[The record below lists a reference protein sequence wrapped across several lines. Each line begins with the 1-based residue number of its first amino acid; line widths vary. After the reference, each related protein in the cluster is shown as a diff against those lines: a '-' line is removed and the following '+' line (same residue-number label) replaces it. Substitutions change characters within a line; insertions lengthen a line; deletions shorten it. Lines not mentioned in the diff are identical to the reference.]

1 MYICFMQAARV
12 NRVYEAVKDLM
23 NKEQKGFV
31 TGKVFNSFAQIAQ
44 LNVFHELFDDVI
56 TAKKLRSQGVDGS
69 DGTSAYNEA
78 IENLA
83 FYKVEASVSNG
94 ALPADMYKLI
104 GIRKTGSPSE
114 RTPFEIVRNNNDAA
128 HILGSNLSTPTE
140 AFPLAVVTNTVE
152 LFPTS
157 ISKAVMTY
165 YRLPGSV
172 NTDGTFSDLPPI
184 VATTS
189 DGYNG
194 GIVMASGYRD
204 FMIPRAYESELVY
217 EIAKLIGV
225 RLEDQEVTAFA
236 SQEEANR

>member
-104 GIRKTGSPSE
+104 GIRKTGSASE
-114 RTPFEIVRNNNDAA
+114 RTFEIVRNNNDAA
-128 HILGSNLSTPTE
+128 HILGSNLY
-140 AFPLAVVTNTVE
+140 TN
-152 LFPTS
+152 
-157 ISKAVMTY
+157 
-165 YRLPGSV
+165 GSLSL
-172 NTDGTFSDLPPI
+172 GCSDKH
-184 VATTS
+184 
-189 DGYNG
+189 
-194 GIVMASGYRD
+194 R
-204 FMIPRAYESELVY
+204 
-217 EIAKLIGV
+217 
-225 RLEDQEVTAFA
+225 
-236 SQEEANR
+236 

>member
-1 MYICFMQAARV
+1 MQAARV

-31 TGKVFNSFAQIAQ
+31 TGRVFNSFAQIAQ
-44 LNVFHELFDDVI
+44 LNVFHEMFDDVI
-56 TAKKLRSQGVDGS
+56 DAKKIRAQGVDGS
-69 DGTSAYNEA
+69 DGTSTYNEA

-83 FYKVEASVSNG
+83 FYKTESSVSNG
-94 ALPADMYKLI
+94 ALPEDMYKLI
-104 GIRKTGSPSE
+104 GIRKTGNFTE

-140 AFPLAVVTNTVE
+140 AFPLAVVTNIIE
-152 LFPTS
+152 LFPST
-157 ISKAVMTY
+157 ISRAVMTY

-172 NTDGTFSDLPPI
+172 SPDGTFSDLPPV
-184 VATTS
+184 VATKA
-189 DGYNG
+189 DGYNNAV
-194 GIVMASGYRD
+194 VMNTGYRD

-225 RLEDQEVTAFA
+225 RLEDQGVTQFA
-236 SQEEANR
+236 SQEEVNR

>member
-1 MYICFMQAARV
+1 M
-12 NRVYEAVKDLM
+12 
-23 NKEQKGFV
+23 
-31 TGKVFNSFAQIAQ
+31 
-44 LNVFHELFDDVI
+44 
-56 TAKKLRSQGVDGS
+56 
-69 DGTSAYNEA
+69 
-78 IENLA
+78 
-83 FYKVEASVSNG
+83 SNG

-104 GIRKTGSPSE
+104 GIRKTGSTGTYGAGTE

-172 NTDGTFSDLPPI
+172 NVDGTFSDLPPI
-184 VATTS
+184 VATKN
-189 DGYNG
+189 DDYNNA
-194 GIVMASGYRD
+194 IIMATGYRD

>member
-1 MYICFMQAARV
+1 MQAARA

-225 RLEDQEVTAFA
+225 RLEDQGVTEFA

>member
-1 MYICFMQAARV
+1 MQAARV

-31 TGKVFNSFAQIAQ
+31 TGRVFNSFAQIAQ
-44 LNVFHELFDDVI
+44 LNVFHELFDDVV
-56 TAKKLRSQGVDGS
+56 TAKKLRAQGVDGS
-69 DGTSAYNEA
+69 DGMSTYNEA

-83 FYKVEASVSNG
+83 FYKTEKNVSNG

-104 GIRKTGSPSE
+104 GIRKTGSPTQ

-152 LFPTS
+152 LFPTT

-172 NTDGTFSDLPPI
+172 LPNNEFSDLPPV
-184 VATTS
+184 VATKS
-189 DGYNG
+189 DGLNNA
-194 GIVMASGYRD
+194 IVMATGYRD

-225 RLEDQEVTAFA
+225 RLEDQGVTEFA

>member
-31 TGKVFNSFAQIAQ
+31 TGRVFNSFAQIAQ

-56 TAKKLRSQGVDGS
+56 TAKKLRAQGVDGS
-69 DGTSAYNEA
+69 DGTSTYNEA

-83 FYKVEASVSNG
+83 FYKTEKNVSNG

-104 GIRKTGSPSE
+104 GIRKTGSSTQ

-172 NTDGTFSDLPPI
+172 MPNNEFSDLPPV
-184 VATTS
+184 VATKS
-189 DGYNG
+189 DGLNNA
-194 GIVMASGYRD
+194 IVMATGYRD

-225 RLEDQEVTAFA
+225 RLEDQGVTEFA

>member
-1 MYICFMQAARV
+1 M
-12 NRVYEAVKDLM
+12 
-23 NKEQKGFV
+23 
-31 TGKVFNSFAQIAQ
+31 
-44 LNVFHELFDDVI
+44 FHELFDDVI

>member
-1 MYICFMQAARV
+1 MQAARV

-172 NTDGTFSDLPPI
+172 KTDGTFSDLPPI

-194 GIVMASGYRD
+194 GIVMANGYRD

-225 RLEDQEVTAFA
+225 RLEDQGVTEFA